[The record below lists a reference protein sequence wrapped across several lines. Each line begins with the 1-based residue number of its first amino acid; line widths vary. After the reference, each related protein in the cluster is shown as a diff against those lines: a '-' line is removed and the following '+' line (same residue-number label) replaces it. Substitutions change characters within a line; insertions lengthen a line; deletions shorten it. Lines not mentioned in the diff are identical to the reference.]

1 MMLFR
6 LYEFFK
12 VACVQCRGIEPG
24 GARPLLIEE
33 LVAIT
38 PEMMLD

>member
-12 VACVQCRGIEPG
+12 VACVQCRGIERGRCEAFIDRRIG
-24 GARPLLIEE
+24 GYNSGDDA
-33 LVAIT
+33 
-38 PEMMLD
+38 